1 MRGDS
6 MNEWQ
11 PIETAPKD
19 GTRILA
25 FYPKEEENYK
35 ILSVALIYRK
45 WRLCP
50 DGGYDFEFEI
60 VGDPTHWMPLPNPP
74 KQEKEI
80 V

>member
-1 MRGDS
+1 MS
-6 MNEWQ
+6 KWQ

-25 FYPKEEENYK
+25 FFPQEIDSYK
-35 ILSVALIYRK
+35 ILTVLFT
-45 WRLCP
+45 WRQWYLCP
-50 DGGYDFEFEI
+50 DGAYDFEFEI
-60 VGDPTHWMPLPNPP
+60 AGDPTHWMPLPNPP